1 MTYDVDVILCRMVK
15 ENELISGEY
24 YHVFSRTIFN
34 IPEFK
39 EARNAGR
46 LRQSF
51 LLSNST
57 KSSAAFDYLRNNN
70 AATLEKA
77 IKIANEG
84 EKLVDISCYVIMPD
98 HYHLLLTAR
107 RKNGI
112 ADFIRKSNI
121 SIAKYI
127 NIKKNR
133 RGPLFES
140 RFKSKRVDSN
150 KYLLHLSVYIH
161 LNPLDFIDG
170 KAWRNNKM
178 IGWPSKKERLIKYP
192 WSSLR
197 NYLESSFNDPLV
209 SGADIIQEQ
218 FKGVKDYESFL
229 REWSSGSLEKL
240 SDLTMEE

>member
-1 MTYDVDVILCRMVK
+1 MMK
-15 ENELISGEY
+15 ENEFIPGEY
-24 YHVFSRTIFN
+24 YHVYSRNILN

-39 EARNAGR
+39 EAGNAER

-77 IKIANEG
+77 IEIAG
-84 EKLVDISCYVIMPD
+84 DGKKLVDILCYVIMPD

-112 ADFIRKSNI
+112 TDFVRKSNI

-140 RFKSKRVDSN
+140 RFKSKHIDSN
-150 KYLLHLSVYIH
+150 QYLSHLSVYIH

-170 KAWRNNKM
+170 KAWRNNQLTN
-178 IGWPSKKERLIKYP
+178 WSAKKERLMKYP
-192 WSSLR
+192 WSSLKS
-197 NYLESSFNDPLV
+197 YLEGNFEDPLI
-209 SGADIIQEQ
+209 SGADIILEQ
-218 FKGVKDYESFL
+218 FKGAEDYELFL
-229 REWSSGSLEKL
+229 REWSIGSLEEI
-240 SDLTMEE
+240 SDLTM